1 MTKKKPT
8 YKMAVIKIP
17 GVDIGLDV
25 LNKWMEI
32 QNHGEFEITVT
43 KTADNTINKLS
54 WQRIENVR

>member
-1 MTKKKPT
+1 
-8 YKMAVIKIP
+8 MAVIKIP